1 MPKPEEHAMIRHRRT
16 VAAVMAAAGLVM
28 FGGAATAQA
37 QTKDELFTEAL
48 VKIGIPLGP
57 EDEAPAIGKRVCEML
72 TNGLTGN
79 PNPVPVVRGVVTTLA
94 SKGITKDQA
103 VSLTRVSVSAYC
115 PQYAR
120 LIGR

>member
-1 MPKPEEHAMIRHRRT
+1 MPITEEHAMIRHRRT
-16 VAAVMAAAGLVM
+16 IAAVMAAAGLAM

-48 VKIGIPLGP
+48 IQLGIPMGP
-57 EDEAPAIGKRVCEML
+57 DDEAPAIGKRVCEML
-72 TNGLTGN
+72 TGGLTGN
-79 PNPVPVVRGVVTTLA
+79 PNPVPVVRGVVTTLS
-94 SKGITKDQA
+94 SKGISREQA
-103 VSLTRVSVSAYC
+103 VGLTRVSVAAYC